1 MKLNYKRFV
10 INLSTAGVYIAYCT
24 ETTAGA
30 RPTANYTKITGAK
43 STPSL
48 NPSPETLE
56 TTTLDEKEYK
66 TYIDGLKDLGG
77 ALEFTF
83 NLTENLISEWGGLMD
98 EYETAKA
105 AGKATWFQ
113 IVIPGLTKSYFF
125 TGNPS
130 AMGLPETSVSAV
142 LEITNYITPTN
153 APKSETKA
161 VAYEVTDDAA
171 PQTGTTYY
179 TKDGNTF
186 TVFSGTDFV
195 AGTKYYVEHE
205 D

>member
-1 MKLNYKRFV
+1 MA
-10 INLSTAGVYIAYCT
+10 INLSTAGVQLLYAVE
-24 ETTAGA
+24 ETANT
-30 RPTANYTKITGAK
+30 RPTSGYTRIKGIK

-56 TTTLDEKEYK
+56 TTTLDELEYK

-83 NLTENLISEWGGLMD
+83 NLTEELIEKWDDLMSA
-98 EYETAKA
+98 YETAKA
-105 AGKATWFQ
+105 SGKATWFT
-113 IVIPGLTKSYFF
+113 IVIPGLTESFYF

-153 APKSETKA
+153 APEKFAKPTGMSE
-161 VAYEVTDDAA
+161 
-171 PQTGTTYY
+171 
-179 TKDGNTF
+179 
-186 TVFSGTDFV
+186 
-195 AGTKYYVEHE
+195 
-205 D
+205 